1 MANASE
7 FLKRIVEYDK
17 GSVDV
22 ASMKKIKKI
31 LDRPDLTLL
40 RAK

>member
-1 MANASE
+1 MANVSE

-17 GSVDV
+17 GSVDI
-22 ASMKKIKKI
+22 ATLKKVKKI